1 MDLSGWILSRWKN
14 PCQPC
19 LSVRLCCFQHIQWEW
34 GRAFVFV
41 LQLYRL
47 GPERQQITFFKS
59 GDWKGSCNSFN
70 KYFARLICIRSHCVH
85 QILQQYLH
93 SSWKNISLM
102 KQIQSQFTDLGGGWG
117 SEHRGSMKVISDGL
131 KIIPP
136 WLGLRYHQPKMLSP
150 GVSWW
155 WMAGVAYWRLL
166 WGIQSHDG
174 VVVVTFHIL
183 LPGSRA
189 VSRQYKP
196 WCHKDN
202 DKNLSHPFCNHRICG
217 LAKRCIMLNYNFFR
231 ITRRH
236 GSAGDNDSELRPSL
250 RVSPTLNMKVSPRPQ
265 FITLAR

>member
-1 MDLSGWILSRWKN
+1 MLLSTHSLR
-14 PCQPC
+14 
-19 LSVRLCCFQHIQWEW
+19 V

-41 LQLYRL
+41 LQLYRH

-102 KQIQSQFTDLGGGWG
+102 KQIQSQFSDFGGWG

-131 KIIPP
+131 EIIPP

-166 WGIQSHDG
+166 WRIQSHDG

-183 LPGSRA
+183 LPGSR
-189 VSRQYKP
+189 SRVVNTSRDAIK
-196 WCHKDN
+196 
-202 DKNLSHPFCNHRICG
+202 
-217 LAKRCIMLNYNFFR
+217 IM
-231 ITRRH
+231 IKT
-236 GSAGDNDSELRPSL
+236 
-250 RVSPTLNMKVSPRPQ
+250 SPTHFVIIGSVVLPNVVLCWIII
-265 FITLAR
+265 FWE